1 MNLGWQLRAGI
12 RTQDC
17 IPGAPPQSGLECQ
30 GPFSCSSH
38 LLAGR
43 GCLTGSKSTLLQ
55 QVPAHLRSPRLTGA
69 HSPLSALERKS
80 LNLPVF

>member
-17 IPGAPPQSGLECQ
+17 IPRAPPQSGVGCE

-38 LLAGR
+38 GE
-43 GCLTGSKSTLLQ
+43 GCRTGSKSTLPQ
-55 QVPAHLRSPRLTGA
+55 QVPAHLRSPHLTGVYT
-69 HSPLSALERKS
+69 PLSALERKS